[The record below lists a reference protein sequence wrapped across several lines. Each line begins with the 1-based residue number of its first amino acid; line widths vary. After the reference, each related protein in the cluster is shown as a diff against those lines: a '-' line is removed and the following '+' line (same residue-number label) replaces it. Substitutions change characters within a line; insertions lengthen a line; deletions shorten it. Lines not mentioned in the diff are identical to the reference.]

1 MKKKKD
7 LFQSYCVELPC
18 TVLVFLFFWW
28 LFILL
33 THLQNSNKVKPIQK
47 KKTLKCRFGQIR
59 QNHEP
64 HLLRSSLIWINI
76 LTGTQYIMLHSSVG
90 KKSWRQSRGWH
101 RRESL
106 VGCDSSPVGIQ
117 THGTSVTIFRH
128 WSPILSVQC
137 AGWTAATPRPHP
149 EERLFGKRRLC
160 SLFSSYV

>member
-1 MKKKKD
+1 MKKKKRFVPE
-7 LFQSYCVELPC
+7 LLYWTALHCIGVSIFLMTFHLTYSFAEFKQSK
-18 TVLVFLFFWW
+18 
-28 LFILL
+28 
-33 THLQNSNKVKPIQK
+33 THP

-64 HLLRSSLIWINI
+64 HLLQSSLIWINI

-128 WSPILSVQC
+128 RSPILSVQC